1 MIPLMHL
8 LAKLK
13 DCSSSGVEASG
24 RGAGVT
30 SFKKRAPSGSE
41 SRKVKK
47 LMGAPTGVKTCTN
60 ILIFYFFF
68 WCKFTLLSKSR
79 PVNIIIITLT
89 PNIYMYIFR
98 LLKILSISQE
108 NKTLTQYLLFIVIK
122 NYYYLSKS
130 FISKTLSV
138 SSQKKIYITVYLYL
152 LLTL

>member
-24 RGAGVT
+24 RGMGVT

-60 ILIFYFFF
+60 ILYHSIF
-68 WCKFTLLSKSR
+68 WCKFSLLSKSR
-79 PVNIIIITLT
+79 PASKFYYFHFNSQYLYIQTLIFFNLAKKSGHINDK
-89 PNIYMYIFR
+89 PKKHNIYR
-98 LLKILSISQE
+98 S
-108 NKTLTQYLLFIVIK
+108 
-122 NYYYLSKS
+122 
-130 FISKTLSV
+130 
-138 SSQKKIYITVYLYL
+138 
-152 LLTL
+152 

>member
-89 PNIYMYIFR
+89 PNIYIFR